1 MATQLSSLN
10 LDSFIF
16 QLRQWALESRGVFGY
31 LQMLIFGPET
41 SKLPMKALSSLL
53 FKAGRTKR
61 RPKSSLTR
69 EQISID
75 SKVAFLLVWTAFT
88 SLIFDIL
95 LKLLFVC
102 LFFSYDVLKLS
113 WLAMWEAILNLSIFY
128 WEDLGVTFKSKLK
141 RLENVFQSFLK
152 SFSQSV

>member
-1 MATQLSSLN
+1 MQCIVSCAKKYFMATQLSSLN

-16 QLRQWALESRGVFGY
+16 QLRQWALESQGVFGY

-61 RPKSSLTR
+61 RPKSSFTR

-75 SKVAFLLVWTAFT
+75 SRVAFLLVWTAFT
-88 SLIFDIL
+88 SSIFDIL
-95 LKLLFVC
+95 LKLLFVFFCFFFIWC
-102 LFFSYDVLKLS
+102 LKIIMTSCVRSY
-113 WLAMWEAILNLSIFY
+113 F
-128 WEDLGVTFKSKLK
+128 
-141 RLENVFQSFLK
+141 
-152 SFSQSV
+152 

>member
-1 MATQLSSLN
+1 MQCIVSCAKKYFMATQLSSLN

-16 QLRQWALESRGVFGY
+16 QLRQWALESQGVFGY

-102 LFFSYDVLKLS
+102 LFFFVFIWCLKIIMTSYVRS
-113 WLAMWEAILNLSIFY
+113 YF
-128 WEDLGVTFKSKLK
+128 
-141 RLENVFQSFLK
+141 
-152 SFSQSV
+152 